1 MLGPPGRAVL
11 RIERVPQSTG
21 FVLLR
26 SMQADVLIVGGGV
39 IGVATAYAI
48 CKSRS
53 DLRVVLLEAGEFG
66 AVNGRC
72 GLQLVLVQPTDPCFH
87 SRADGV

>member
-1 MLGPPGRAVL
+1 L
-11 RIERVPQSTG
+11 RIEPVPQSTG

-48 CKSRS
+48 CKSRR